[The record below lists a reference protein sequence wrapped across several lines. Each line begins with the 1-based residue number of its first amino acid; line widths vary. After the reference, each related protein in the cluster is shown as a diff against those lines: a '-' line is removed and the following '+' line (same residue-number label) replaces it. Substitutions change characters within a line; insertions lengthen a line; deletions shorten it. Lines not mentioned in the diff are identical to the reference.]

1 MLDNEP
7 TTGYAVQIIIIA
19 LLLIAL
25 LVVALSSGF
34 VRLPFGRSSAE
45 NVPPEEVEG
54 VALTTP
60 AADATI
66 APTPTLDGALAADHY
81 WLERP
86 IAADANDAVDRLYP
100 YGSRGD
106 GTYPVHHGV
115 EFMNPEGTPV
125 LAVAPGTVIVAG
137 DDSRRAYDASPDYY
151 GLLVV
156 LQLDLDLDGEPL
168 YALYGHL
175 SEIDVQE
182 GQRVETGD
190 VLGRVGMTGIA
201 TGPHLHFEVR
211 HSRNDYG
218 QTLNPELWLR
228 PRPGRGTLA
237 GQVVTYDGEPAAEV
251 GVRLYRA
258 GADIPVD
265 EAFTYPARGVNPD
278 PHRGENLLFG
288 DLSAGDW
295 TIQIE
300 HRGQIYNRSFTIE
313 AGHTTWIT
321 VELSR

>member
-218 QTLNPELWLR
+218 QTLNR
-228 PRPGRGTLA
+228 SCGCAHGR
-237 GQVVTYDGEPAAEV
+237 VAAPWRDRWSPTTENRCRGGCAPV
-251 GVRLYRA
+251 SR

-265 EAFTYPARGVNPD
+265 EAFTYRRAASIPIRTAVRTSSLATCLPVTGRFRSSIAGRSITARSPSR
-278 PHRGENLLFG
+278 RGTPPG
-288 DLSAGDW
+288 
-295 TIQIE
+295 
-300 HRGQIYNRSFTIE
+300 
-313 AGHTTWIT
+313 
-321 VELSR
+321 SR